1 MEGEQLGLAEAG
13 GRLARTWGRRR
24 RMEDTRRVTPA
35 TVSHGRHFE
44 NMELDSVLT
53 KPTDSVFSR

>member
-1 MEGEQLGLAEAG
+1 
-13 GRLARTWGRRR
+13 
-24 RMEDTRRVTPA
+24 MEDTRRVTPA

-44 NMELDSVLT
+44 NMELDSVVT